1 MLEFV
6 VCVAGALVMVLEM
19 TGARLMAPHVGTSVI
34 VWTSLIGVM
43 MAFLA
48 LGAWLG
54 GRLADRR
61 LSLGILARILLCA
74 GLGAAVTVFLHHTF
88 GARLMKAC
96 PNVYVGAVI
105 GAAVYF
111 ALPTFFFGM
120 IPPYI
125 VRLRLSDMSRAGA
138 DVGRL
143 YALSTA
149 GSIVGT
155 FLGGFVLI
163 SFFAGTQI
171 LLGIAATTGLLSLIV
186 AAGKKDRAKNA
197 ALVLVFYALSFAV
210 GNGCYNIWREGRE
223 GFLPTLETPY
233 NTIRLYESKDACN
246 RRVRIVQ
253 TDPGKIQSGM
263 YVDDPVALFAEYTRY
278 YAISTAL
285 APKTRR
291 VLMLGG
297 GGYSVPR
304 WLLAGRRNLKD
315 FQLDVVEIDPGMT
328 HLAKKYFHLTED
340 PRMVITHEDA
350 RRFLNSNEKKYS
362 LIFVDVF
369 NSYYTVPFQMGT
381 VEAAL
386 AMRRALAP
394 DGILLMNVI
403 SAFSGEDGR
412 LYRAIHSAMAQV
424 FPEIHTFAVD
434 MLEPLGAVQNLI
446 LLALPK
452 KRPDLAAAFNGNA
465 PDMPEDIRNMLRTRI
480 LAPVA
485 RDVPPLTDD
494 FAPVERY
501 SRTFARY

>member
-6 VCVAGALVMVLEM
+6 IFAAGALVMVLEM

-54 GRLADRR
+54 GRLADKR
-61 LSLGILARILLCA
+61 LSLRFLARILSGAGAGAALTVCLHLSLGA
-74 GLGAAVTVFLHHTF
+74 GL
-88 GARLMKAC
+88 MEAC
-96 PNVYVGAVI
+96 PNVYVGAVL
-105 GAAVYF
+105 GSMLYF
-111 ALPTFFFGM
+111 ALPTLFFGM

-125 VRLRLSDMSRAGA
+125 VRLRLSDLASSGA
-138 DVGRL
+138 AVGRL

-171 LLGIAATTGLLSLIV
+171 LLGVAVAAGLLSLLVGGKKNAPALCLI
-186 AAGKKDRAKNA
+186 AAGLCGATGGA
-197 ALVLVFYALSFAV
+197 AYHA
-210 GNGCYNIWREGRE
+210 WQEGRE
-223 GFLPTLETPY
+223 GFLPTTETPY
-233 NTIRLYESKDACN
+233 NVIRLYEGMATGN
-246 RRVRIVQ
+246 RLVRIVQ

-263 YVDDPVALFAEYTRY
+263 YVDDPIALFAEYTRY
-278 YAISTAL
+278 YAIGTAL
-285 APKTRR
+285 NPGARR

-304 WLLAGRRNLKD
+304 WLLAGGGNLDRD
-315 FQLDVVEIDPGMT
+315 FRLDVVELDPGMT
-328 HLAKKYFHLTED
+328 RLARKYFHLPDD
-340 PRMVITHEDA
+340 PRMTIVHEDA
-350 RRFLNSNEKKYS
+350 RRFLNSNEAPYD

-369 NSYYTVPFQMGT
+369 NSHYNVPFQMGT
-381 VEAAL
+381 VEAAR

-394 DGILLMNVI
+394 DGMLLMNII

-412 LYRAIHSAMAQV
+412 LFRAVHAAMSQV
-424 FPEIHTFAVD
+424 FPETRTFAVD
-434 MLEPLGAVQNLI
+434 MLEPPGAVQNLI
-446 LLALPK
+446 LLALPE
-452 KRPDLAAAFNGNA
+452 KRPDLATAFAGNA
-465 PDMPEDIRNMLRTRI
+465 PQMADDVRRMLRARI
-480 LAPVA
+480 DAPVDK
-485 RDVPPLTDD
+485 DVPPLTDD

-501 SRTFARY
+501 SRAFAGY